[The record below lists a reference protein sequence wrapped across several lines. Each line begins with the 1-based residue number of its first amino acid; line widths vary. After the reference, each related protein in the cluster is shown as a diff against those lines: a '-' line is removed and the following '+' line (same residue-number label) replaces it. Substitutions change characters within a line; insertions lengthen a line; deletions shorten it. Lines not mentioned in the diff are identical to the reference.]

1 MTEENEIALPK
12 GIKGTLRASFFFFF
26 FMTQA
31 KKEMQII
38 VGSEINGDQDS

>member
-12 GIKGTLRASFFFFF
+12 GIKGTLRASFFFI